1 MLAWKLERR
10 VFTAARYD
18 VRRAPIAP
26 AAATPAIPAAVMAV
40 VLAAVLVGRRT
51 GVETRFGRLEESE
64 DFMLRGRPALAGRR
78 VGALVGAGVR
88 AEDRR
93 AAPEELDCPGREVVR
108 RVGFELLLVVR
119 RVGFDPLLVV
129 RRVGL
134 DPLLVVRRVG
144 LDPLL
149 VVRRVGFDPLLVVR
163 RVGLDPLL
171 VVRRVGRLVE
181 LGLLVLLRLVF
192 WLDPDDREVVRLG
205 RRVGREP
212 ELPERLLPPVFLVIS
227 LFLLTLCPIEN
238 ATLSLLFPSRQRFS
252 NKPP

>member
-10 VFTAARYD
+10 VFIAARYD
-18 VRRAPIAP
+18 VRRAPTAP
-26 AAATPAIPAAVMAV
+26 TAATPAIPAAVLAV
-40 VLAAVLVGRRT
+40 VLAVVLAGRRT
-51 GVETRFGRLEESE
+51 GVETRFGRLEDSE
-64 DFMLRGRPALAGRR
+64 DFILRGRPAFAGRR
-78 VGALVGAGVR
+78 VGALAGAGLRV
-88 AEDRR
+88 EDRR

-108 RVGFELLLVVR
+108 RVGVGLLRVVR
-119 RVGFDPLLVV
+119 RVGFDPLLRVV

-134 DPLLVVRRVG
+134 DPLLV
-144 LDPLL
+144 L
-149 VVRRVGFDPLLVVR
+149 R

-181 LGLLVLLRLVF
+181 LDLLVLLRLVF

-205 RRVGREP
+205 RRAGREL

-227 LFLLTLCPIEN
+227 LFLLKLCSIEN
-238 ATLSLLFPSRQRFS
+238 ATLSLWLPSRQQFA